1 MLYSGQAD
9 LGAWIAKEHRKMP
22 LYPNYGN
29 GYLGGFL
36 GCFTQDHDV
45 KRVLRNGGEG
55 PTATAGVIHV
65 GGIFSGKNTG
75 SMRAEIPGIFSLYPI
90 TAAIDSKDGERN
102 EASPVAFGGSALDL
116 TRGVFTN
123 RTKVDGCGK
132 GAVIEQ
138 RWYAHR
144 AIRSLLVYELELM
157 TGSGDVPSGD
167 CTITFASC
175 NGDATTI
182 TSTNTTIISTTQEVV
197 SSLSVTISPETQ
209 NTSLATV
216 ARVFKQPKTA
226 MAIAAGPTNQQRF
239 LAVLKTSLP
248 EEEVENLLPGTEH
261 ENLAADDAVAV
272 TDPLAAATALYKSII
287 ANETA
292 VLATHEQAWAELHS
306 SRIELGGDRGDE
318 TAAAVAVAVNS
329 SMYYLLSAARED
341 WPFSTSPGGLANNA
355 YLGKHPIP
363 CTRLLT
369 IGQLSF
375 TTL

>member
-9 LGAWIAKEHRKMP
+9 LGAWIATQHQKLP

-36 GCFTQDHDV
+36 GCFAQDQ
-45 KRVLRNGGEG
+45 GGEG

-90 TAAIDSKDGERN
+90 TAELISKHGARN
-102 EASPVAFGGSALDL
+102 EASDVAFGGSALDL
-116 TRGVFTN
+116 KRGVFMN

-144 AIRSLLVYELELM
+144 AIRSLLVYELELI
-157 TGSGDVPSGD
+157 TGSGDIPSGD

-182 TSTNTTIISTTQEVV
+182 TSTNTTIISTTLSGVV

-209 NTSLATV
+209 NTSFATV
-216 ARVFKQPKTA
+216 ARVFEQPKSA

-248 EEEVENLLPGTEH
+248 EEEVENL
-261 ENLAADDAVAV
+261 AAVDAFAV
-272 TDPLAAATALYKSII
+272 TDPLAAATALYKSVI

-306 SRIELGGDRGDE
+306 SRIELGGDPGDE

-355 YLGKHPIP
+355 YLGKQPIY
-363 CTRLLT
+363 
-369 IGQLSF
+369 IYI
-375 TTL
+375 